1 MPIDISI
8 EVTGVDFGD
17 LRDRASSV
25 SMLVDDL
32 SPISRELAEV
42 VRDKHL
48 NPLFLSSPSTLT
60 GGMVHGGEYWAPLS
74 PYTLRLHP
82 HRANGQIHIDTG
94 NLWKGA
100 VQEGGAGNRYDV
112 SGPEFTY
119 ELTDSRAPDL
129 QEKFGRPILFWHEE
143 LLEEMG
149 KAVLEYA
156 IAVWEGKK
164 NALR

>member
-17 LRDRASSV
+17 LRDRASSI

-48 NPLFLSSPSTLT
+48 NPLFLGSPSTLT

-82 HRANGQIHIDTG
+82 HRANGQIHIDRG
-94 NLWKGA
+94 VLFQGS
-100 VQEGGAGNRYDV
+100 VQEGGAGNKYSV
-112 SGPEFTY
+112 AGSEFTY
-119 ELTDSRAPDL
+119 EITDPRAPDL
-129 QEKFGRPILFWHEE
+129 QEKYERPILFWHEE
-143 LLEEMG
+143 LLEDMAR
-149 KAVLEYA
+149 AVLDYE
-156 IAVWEGKK
+156 IAVWEGRR
-164 NALR
+164 NT